1 MSQFEG
7 RVAVVTGAGSG
18 IGRALALGLA
28 ARGAHLALADVDA
41 LGLAQTVQAAKEAGA
56 EVLAREVD
64 VSDRTAVAAFAA
76 DVLDHCGRVNQVY
89 NNAGIAFSRSVTDT
103 TYEQWEKVMAVNFW
117 GVVHGTKEFL
127 PALAA
132 SGDGHVVNISS
143 INGVMAQAQMSH
155 YVSSKFAVR
164 GFTETL
170 RIEVVEQRLP
180 VRVTCV
186 HPGGVRTHIADG
198 AVEVGRG
205 FGLTETPADAARR
218 DAYNQKVLRMDP
230 AKAAEII
237 LRGVAKDRTRVLVG
251 ADARFLDVL
260 CRLFPGSYEKVLGP
274 IMKGMTK

>member
-41 LGLAQTVQAAKEAGA
+41 PGLAQTERAAKEAGA
-56 EVLAREVD
+56 EVMSREVD
-64 VSDRTAVAAFAA
+64 VSDRAAVAAFAA
-76 DVLDHCGRVNQVY
+76 AVVDQCGRVNQVY
-89 NNAGIAFSRSVTDT
+89 NNAGIAFARFVTDT
-103 TYEQWEKVMAVNFW
+103 TYEHWEKVMAVNFW

-127 PALAA
+127 PALVA

-143 INGVMAQAQMSH
+143 INGVMAQTQMSH
-155 YVSSKFAVR
+155 YVTSKFAVR

-170 RIEVVEQRLP
+170 RIEVAEQKLP

-198 AVEVGRG
+198 AIEVGREL
-205 FGLTETPADAARR
+205 GLELTPADAARR
-218 DAYNQKVLRMDP
+218 EAYNRKILRMDP
-230 AKAAEII
+230 ARAADII
-237 LRGVAKDRTRVLVG
+237 LRGVAKNRTRVLVG
-251 ADARFLDVL
+251 SDARALDVV
-260 CRLFPGSYEKVLGP
+260 CRLFPGSYERVLAP

>member
-41 LGLAQTVQAAKEAGA
+41 LGLAQTAQTAKEAGA

-64 VSDRTAVAAFAA
+64 VSDRAAVAAFAA
-76 DVLDHCGRVNQVY
+76 EVVDHCGRVNQVY
-89 NNAGIAFSRSVTDT
+89 NNAGIAFARFVTDT
-103 TYEQWEKVMAVNFW
+103 TYEHLEKVLAVNLW
-117 GVVHGTKEFL
+117 GVIHGTKEFL

-143 INGVMAQAQMSH
+143 INGVMAQSQMSH
-155 YVSSKFAVR
+155 YVTSKFAVR

-170 RIEVVEQRLP
+170 RIEVAEQRLP

-198 AVEVGRG
+198 AMEVGRG
-205 FGLTETPADAARR
+205 FGLEETPADAARR
-218 DAYNQKVLRMDP
+218 DAYNRKVLRMDP

-237 LRGVAKDRTRVLVG
+237 LRGVARNRTRVLVG
-251 ADARFLDVL
+251 ADARALDVV
-260 CRLFPGSYEKVLGP
+260 CRLFPGSYERVLGP
-274 IMKGMTK
+274 IMKATTR